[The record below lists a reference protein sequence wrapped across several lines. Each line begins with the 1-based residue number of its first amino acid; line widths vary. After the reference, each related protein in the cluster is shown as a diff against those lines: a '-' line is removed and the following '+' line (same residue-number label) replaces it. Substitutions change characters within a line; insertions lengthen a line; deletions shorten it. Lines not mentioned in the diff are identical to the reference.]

1 MGTSKSNPE
10 LIVRVRVM
18 PSDSRELFLE
28 HFERLI
34 TWKDDF
40 MNCLVLGGNGFIG
53 SHLVDQLLVEGHK
66 VRVFDKNE
74 EYYRKPISSVEYQY
88 GDFGNRGLL
97 MEALADIDT
106 VFHLISTTLPK
117 TSNDDPAF
125 DVQSNVVETL
135 FLLEQCVSRKVKKVI
150 FVSSGG
156 TVYGKPL
163 ILPISENSPTDPEC
177 SYGITKLAI
186 EKYLYLYWFLHGLD
200 YCILRLAN
208 AYGERQRPTATQ
220 GVIPVFLERALRND
234 EIVVWGDGSVVR
246 DYIYVTD
253 IAKALIRALSYSGE
267 IKTFNIGS
275 GQGHSLKEVIHMIES
290 VTGKPIQVKY
300 TEGRSFDV
308 SINVLDI
315 ARARSYLN
323 WTPTTSLHEG
333 IAHMYSWMF
342 KEYEG

>member
-1 MGTSKSNPE
+1 
-10 LIVRVRVM
+10 
-18 PSDSRELFLE
+18 
-28 HFERLI
+28 
-34 TWKDDF
+34 

-53 SHLVDQLLVEGHK
+53 SHLVDQLLAEEHK
-66 VRVFDKNE
+66 VRVFDKYE
-74 EYYRKPISSVEYQY
+74 EHYRKPIPAVDYQY

-97 MEALADIDT
+97 METLVDIDI

-135 FLLEQCVSRKVKKVI
+135 FLLEQCITRKVSKVI

-156 TVYGKPL
+156 TVYGKPSM
-163 ILPISENSPTDPEC
+163 LPIPENSPTDPEC

-186 EKYLYLYWFLHGLD
+186 EKYLYLYWYLHGLD

-220 GVIPVFLERALRND
+220 GAIPVFLERALRND

-253 IAKALIRALSYSGE
+253 IASALLRAITYSGE
-267 IKTFNIGS
+267 GRIFNIGS
-275 GQGHSLKEVIHMIES
+275 GQGHSLNEVIHIIQS
-290 VTGKPIQVKY
+290 VTGQPLQVKY
-300 TEGRSFDV
+300 TKGRSFDV
-308 SINVLDI
+308 PINVLDI
-315 ARARSYLN
+315 SRARVDLN
-323 WTPTTSLHEG
+323 WTPTVSLSEG
-333 IAHMYSWMF
+333 IARMYAWMS
-342 KEYEG
+342 KQY

>member
-1 MGTSKSNPE
+1 
-10 LIVRVRVM
+10 
-18 PSDSRELFLE
+18 
-28 HFERLI
+28 
-34 TWKDDF
+34 

-53 SHLVDQLLVEGHK
+53 SHLVDHLLAEGHS
-66 VRVFDKNE
+66 VRVLDKYE
-74 EYYRKPISSVEYQY
+74 EHYRKPLPLVDYQY

-97 MEALADIDT
+97 TEALRDIDV

-135 FLLEQCVSRKVKKVI
+135 FLLEQCVTQKIRKII
-150 FVSSGG
+150 FISSGG
-156 TVYGKPL
+156 TVYGKPSV
-163 ILPISENSPTDPEC
+163 LPIPENSATDPEC

-186 EKYLYLYWFLHGLD
+186 EKYLYLYWFLHRLD

-253 IAKALIRALSYSGE
+253 IARALIKALTYSGE
-267 IKTFNIGS
+267 NKIFNIGS
-275 GQGHSLKEVIHMIES
+275 GQGHSLNDVIHVIET
-290 VTGKPIQVKY
+290 VTGRALRAKY
-300 TEGRSFDV
+300 TEARTFDV
-308 SINVLDI
+308 PINVLDI
-315 ARARSYLN
+315 SRARSHLP
-323 WTPTTSLHEG
+323 WEPTMSLFEG
-333 IAHMYSWMF
+333 ITRMHAWISR
-342 KEYEG
+342 EYKA